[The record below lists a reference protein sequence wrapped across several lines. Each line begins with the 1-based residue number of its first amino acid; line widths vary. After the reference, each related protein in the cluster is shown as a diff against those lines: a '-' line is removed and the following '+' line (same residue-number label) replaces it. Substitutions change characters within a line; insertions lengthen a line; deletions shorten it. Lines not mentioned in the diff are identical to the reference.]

1 MITKERYDK
10 VAVAFHWITAL
21 LIIGMIAVG
30 LYMVTIP
37 PRTPP
42 REFLFNLHKSF
53 GIVVFFVTL
62 ARLGWRWKHPPPP
75 WPPETPA
82 WNKTTAQVTHGLL
95 YGALIVQA
103 TSGYLM
109 SEFGRF
115 GISFFGIELPRWGSD
130 IPDVRAFFLTLH
142 GIGAFS
148 VIVLTGFHAAAA
160 IHHVVKKSSLRA
172 RGMW

>member
-10 VAVAFHWITAL
+10 AAIALHWLTAFL
-21 LIIGMIAVG
+21 VIGMIIIG

-37 PRTPP
+37 PRVPP

-53 GIVVFFVTL
+53 GIVILVLTI

-75 WPPETPA
+75 WPVDMPV
-82 WNKTTAQVTHGLL
+82 WNKRAAQITHGLL
-95 YGALIVQA
+95 YAALLIQA
-103 TSGYLM
+103 SSGYLA

-130 IPDVRAFFLTLH
+130 TPDVRAVFLTLH
-142 GIGAFS
+142 RIGAFS
-148 VIVLTGFHAAAA
+148 VIALTGLHSAAA
-160 IHHVVKKSSLRA
+160 IHHAVRSSPLRA